1 MRRPLRRPR
10 GFTLIELLVAIAVMA
25 IMAGLAWRG
34 LDAMLRT
41 RTQVQTYSEQ
51 LQALQVGL
59 AQWSADLDAL
69 LPLPNTPALDWDG
82 RALRLT
88 RRNVNDSGLLVVAWT
103 RRADDGGQWLR
114 WQSAPLQSRGDLQ
127 DAWLRAAQWAQN
139 PGAADRQQEVAVL
152 PLAQWQVFYYRAD
165 AWTNPLSSANAAA
178 PAASAAA
185 TPDSALPDGVRLI
198 LTLPDN
204 YAVSGSL
211 TRDWVRLA
219 TAGAKP

>member
-178 PAASAAA
+178 SAASAAA

>member
-1 MRRPLRRPR
+1 M
-10 GFTLIELLVAIAVMA
+10 IELLVAIAVMA